1 VWSGPRQFILFAGP
15 PLQLQCAAANF
26 YNHFRTSGTG
36 IAISIAISIAIEGQH
51 HVFSHYIKKILAA
64 DVYDVAE
71 QTQLD
76 LAAGLSRRLG
86 RQVLLKRE
94 DQQPVYSFKLRG
106 AYNRIKKL
114 DAATRAKGVITASAG
129 NHAQGVALA
138 ARQLRINAVVVMGR
152 NTPDIKVQAV
162 ARLGARIIL
171 HGDSYDEAAAHARK
185 LCEAHGYTY
194 VHPFNDPDVIAGQGT
209 VGMEIL
215 RQYTD
220 ELEAIFVPVGGGGLI
235 SGVGTFVK
243 YLRPGV
249 KIIGVEAEGS
259 ACMWAALQ
267 AGKRVRLN
275 PDELDQFADGTAV
288 LQVGTETFK
297 LAKQCVDEVIRVTTD
312 EICAAIKDIFEDT
325 RTISEPAGALAVAG
339 LKRYLARAATAAKV
353 ADVVSKAGVVG
364 NTASGALVAIVSG
377 SNVNFDRL
385 RHISER
391 TEIGERREMLLAVT
405 IPERP
410 GSFRQFC
417 AAIGK
422 RNITEFNYRYA
433 STAGAQVLVGIQ
445 THPQDKDRQLV
456 LERLAGRYEVVDL
469 SDNELAILHVRHMV
483 GGRAVIAADEHL
495 FRFEFPERPGALL
508 RFLTVLGKD
517 FNISMFHYRN
527 HGSAYGRVLVGIQ
540 VPTADMVR
548 FKAYL
553 ADIGYRSWEET
564 ANPAYRLFLA

>member
-1 VWSGPRQFILFAGP
+1 
-15 PLQLQCAAANF
+15 
-26 YNHFRTSGTG
+26 
-36 IAISIAISIAIEGQH
+36 
-51 HVFSHYIKKILAA
+51 VFSHYIKKILEA

-94 DQQPVYSFKLRG
+94 DQQPVFSFKLRG

-138 ARQLRINAVVVMGR
+138 ARQLRINAVIVMGQ

-162 ARLGARIIL
+162 ARLGAKIIL
-171 HGDSYDEAAAHARK
+171 HGDSYDEAAAHARE

-215 RQYTD
+215 RQHTG

-297 LAKQCVDEVIRVTTD
+297 LAKHCVDEVIRVTTD

-325 RTISEPAGALAVAG
+325 RTISEPSGALAVAG
-339 LKRYLARAATAAKV
+339 LKRYLARSATLPKV
-353 ADVVSKAGVVG
+353 AGGAGQG
-364 NTASGALVAIVSG
+364 AAANTQGALVAIVSG

-405 IPERP
+405 IPEQA

-433 STAGAQVLVGIQ
+433 SSAGAQVLVGIQ
-445 THPQDKDRQLV
+445 THPQDKDRGLV
-456 LERLAGRYEVVDL
+456 LERLAKRYEVVDL

-483 GGRAVIAADEHL
+483 GGRAVIAEDERL

-540 VPTADMVR
+540 VPAADMAR
-548 FKAYL
+548 FKTYL